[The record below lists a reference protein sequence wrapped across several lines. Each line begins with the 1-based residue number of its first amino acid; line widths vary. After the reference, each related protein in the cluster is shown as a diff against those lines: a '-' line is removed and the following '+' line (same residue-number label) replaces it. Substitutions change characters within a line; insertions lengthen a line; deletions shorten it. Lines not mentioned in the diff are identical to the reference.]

1 MLLFDTGR
9 RLEKAFTAEQFDAL
23 VEVLERRE
31 DKAATREDL
40 RESELRTQL
49 EIEKTRAALKADIE
63 RARSELQ
70 TEIERVRSELQTN
83 IEKTR
88 AELKTEIEKIRGDF
102 KTEIERVRA
111 ELKTDIEKVRGK
123 WRESNTICSN
133 GRSPAGW
140 LLLRLWRRGSTGLA
154 FEPARAL
161 FRPLFQGA
169 FCFFGIFLA

>member
-49 EIEKTRAALKADIE
+49 EIEKTRRRSNGFALNSRRILKN
-63 RARSELQ
+63 SEPNSRR
-70 TEIERVRSELQTN
+70 I
-83 IEKTR
+83 
-88 AELKTEIEKIRGDF
+88 LKNSAPNSRRTLRRFG
-102 KTEIERVRA
+102 
-111 ELKTDIEKVRGK
+111 GK

-140 LLLRLWRRGSTGLA
+140 LLLRSWRRGSTGLG

-169 FCFFGIFLA
+169 FCFLASFLLDFSTWMFSTSPRIFISAFC